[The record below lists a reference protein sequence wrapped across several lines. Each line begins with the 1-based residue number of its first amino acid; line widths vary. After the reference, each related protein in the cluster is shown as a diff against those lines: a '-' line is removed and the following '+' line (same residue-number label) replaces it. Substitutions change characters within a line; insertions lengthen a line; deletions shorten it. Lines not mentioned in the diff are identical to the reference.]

1 MKSTLQLILNKMV
14 AIECMERG
22 KLCSMRNGRYYNLQ
36 SWEQG
41 RNVVRYVRAD
51 EVENLKKA
59 IEGYTEFMNLAKNY
73 ADLVVQETRKA
84 AQLAQ
89 NMPKKGKKRGI

>member
-1 MKSTLQLILNKMV
+1 ML
-14 AIECMERG
+14 AIDRMERG

-59 IEGYTEFMNLAKNY
+59 IEGYTQFMNLAKDY
-73 ADLVVQETRKA
+73 ANLVIQETRKT
-84 AQLAQ
+84 AQLARSE
-89 NMPKKGKKRGI
+89 PKKGKKKKN